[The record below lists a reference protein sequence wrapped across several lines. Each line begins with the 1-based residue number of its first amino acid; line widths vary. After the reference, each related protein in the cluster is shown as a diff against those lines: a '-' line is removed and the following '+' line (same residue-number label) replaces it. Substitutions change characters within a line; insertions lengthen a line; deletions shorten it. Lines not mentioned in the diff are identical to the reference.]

1 MEIEDA
7 IKLVYQHTF
16 GMDMDIDIEAEY
28 RAAQKDP
35 ADYLCEDIGGGY
47 YRVHLNGIPS
57 GNLTIEKLADILTRS
72 RGSVNESAGGAANE
86 STDGADASAGGA
98 DIAAAG
104 TDLAAAGAAR
114 AAKLQAEFEANLDDL
129 YSVVREGYFNFD
141 YKDYQKFMNN
151 YIDAGYPALEHSSYF
166 INQYE
171 PHYVVVRQDILNA
184 EKTSFSKVFLRI
196 YDKKVQSGEVT
207 FSKIGVPKPL
217 FVVIC
222 NNQNYV
228 PTDELL
234 EKLRVNLKLNEQE
247 TRELYESAG
256 RAHLLG

>member
-1 MEIEDA
+1 METLKEIIIRNTNEYPNMEIEDA

-16 GMDMDIDIEAEY
+16 GMDMNIDIEAEY
-28 RAAQKDP
+28 KAAQKDP

-57 GNLTIEKLADILTRS
+57 GNLTIEKLADILARS
-72 RGSVNESAGGAANE
+72 KRGINESAGGAARE
-86 STDGADASAGGA
+86 
-98 DIAAAG
+98 
-104 TDLAAAGAAR
+104 
-114 AAKLQAEFEANLDDL
+114 AKLQAEFEENLDDL

-151 YIDAGYPALEHSSYF
+151 YIDAGYPALDHSSYY